1 MYARFFSPN
10 DKRNEMNYV
19 YKYIEYSNKPTRT
32 YQHILITL
40 STSIHPLSVP
50 NHPPSPAYKYNT
62 LRNVCQ
68 LHLQKSDLRKKIVLL
83 KRRIIQPKPH
93 NGIFS
98 RRNKTSG
105 VRWLLR
111 PRDDVKKKILFFL
124 KIIDNCMIKFSEI
137 FIINNLGRNVQTNF
151 PLKLKRRNS
160 IQCAYAQSECISVH
174 VYLDLSSCIH
184 AF

>member
-1 MYARFFSPN
+1 MKKNNTKTKRIRQRNEIYFRVIIRQKNKCMRVFFSPN

-40 STSIHPLSVP
+40 STSIHPSSVP

-98 RRNKTSG
+98 RRNNTSG
-105 VRWLLR
+105 VR
-111 PRDDVKKKILFFL
+111 
-124 KIIDNCMIKFSEI
+124 
-137 FIINNLGRNVQTNF
+137 
-151 PLKLKRRNS
+151 
-160 IQCAYAQSECISVH
+160 
-174 VYLDLSSCIH
+174 
-184 AF
+184 